1 MILVLKNRKAIN
13 FYSVTLFLFCA
24 HPCSNL
30 YMKMRN
36 EFCFF
41 MSSMKLFHS
50 CHIWSHIINENLETR
65 TCIWGMQEIRIPG
78 IIHWLWLSLWWA
90 SPGYSAY
97 SDQQQA
103 LLGWDPLRTAY
114 LKKTLTTVYLTGRFH
129 PPKSSLALGQLKGV
143 SIGQPGG
150 GGGGGEVTSVTGSD
164 DWFTYQVWDN
174 GLTHSGLFI
183 IISQWLTILAF
194 CAIK

>member
-41 MSSMKLFHS
+41 YVLYEIVSFL
-50 CHIWSHIINENLETR
+50 SHIITYNKWELGDKDLYMRNAGNPESRYHTLT
-65 TCIWGMQEIRIPG
+65 Q
-78 IIHWLWLSLWWA
+78 LSLWLA
-90 SPGYSAY
+90 RPGNSAY

-114 LKKTLTTVYLTGRFH
+114 LKKTLTTVYLTGRFY
-129 PPKSSLALGQLKGV
+129 PPKSSLALEQLTSV
-143 SIGQPGG
+143 SIGEPGG
-150 GGGGGEVTSVTGSD
+150 GGWGHQC
-164 DWFTYQVWDN
+164 DW
-174 GLTHSGLFI
+174 
-183 IISQWLTILAF
+183 
-194 CAIK
+194 K